1 MDKNEFDID
10 FDFEKEF
17 GLTPEDLMDPELD
30 DDLDLSQFDLE
41 EPVTESEKETDDLD
55 DIESFLSGTFDQDED
70 SSDEDLFLD
79 EALEAELED
88 LPEDDFDGDVDLDD
102 TRSFFADRKEEPAA
116 FEEEAISPEE
126 DFGVTE
132 ADLFAQEEPF
142 EDTPMDEVQPPVEDD
157 EDEDDDDGD
166 DDDDEDEDDED
177 EDDDE
182 DEKPRRTRRQ
192 AGPREPSPALLY
204 LKAVFEKVKAAVL
217 AFVIP
222 PAEPEDVVDPN
233 NPRRRRRKKSKLQ
246 RFKEGYLPTIIAGVA
261 LILIFSFIVGAIS
274 GAIQRG
280 KEQDHQASIESQAA
294 EHEAAALEQ
303 EAQRIMDEAARLAAG
318 YDYQAAIDMLDS
330 FSGDQSQYQGMITQ
344 KANYADLQSSME
356 EWSDPSQIPNLSFH
370 VLIADPARAWPDQTY
385 GQSYNKN
392 FVTTGEFEKILEQL
406 YLNNY
411 VLVDYNSF
419 TTRQTALD
427 GAQVY
432 MANSIFLP
440 EGKKP
445 IMITE
450 TMVNYFAYMIDSNED
465 GAPDAGGAG
474 FASKLVLDANGDIK
488 AEMVNSDSQTVVGNY
503 DLVPILEDFI
513 KAHPDFSYRGARA
526 TLAVTGYEGVFGYR
540 CNTSYVTDF
549 GNDFYEQECADAK
562 KIVQAL
568 RDKGYT
574 IACYSY
580 NNEDYRALSAQQIKE
595 DIQKWQSQT
604 VPIVGDVDIIVFA
617 RTTDIDDYSGAKF
630 KVLKDAGFRVFVNSG
645 NTPYA
650 EVNADYVRQTRLMVT
665 GNAMGWYSTR
675 FTSYFDCNLVLDS
688 SRGNIPNG

>member
-1 MDKNEFDID
+1 MDKNEFDVD

-30 DDLDLSQFDLE
+30 DDLDLSQFDFDEPEKKSSAE
-41 EPVTESEKETDDLD
+41 EDDLD
-55 DIESFLSGTFDQDED
+55 DIESFLSGSFDEEEAFADDISLEEDED
-70 SSDEDLFLD
+70 FP
-79 EALEAELED
+79 ED
-88 LPEDDFDGDVDLDD
+88 LPPEEEDPDGDVDLDD
-102 TRSFFADRKEEPAA
+102 TRSFFADRNKDDAPA
-116 FEEEAISPEE
+116 ESEDE
-126 DFGVTE
+126 DFQISE
-132 ADLFAQEEPF
+132 SDLFGDSEETG
-142 EDTPMDEVQPPVEDD
+142 DGSGSDDEPPV
-157 EDEDDDDGD
+157 DDDDGD
-166 DDDDEDEDDED
+166 DDDDDGDDDDGDYDDED
-177 EDDDE
+177 EDE
-182 DEKPRRTRRQ
+182 DEERPRRTRRESK
-192 AGPREPSPALLY
+192 PREPSPVVLF
-204 LKAVFEKVKAAVL
+204 LKGAFEKVKAAVL

-222 PAEPEDVVDPN
+222 PAEPEEVVDPN

-280 KEQDHQASIESQAA
+280 KENQQQASMESQQA
-294 EHEAAALEQ
+294 ENEAAQLEK
-303 EAQRIMDEAARLAAG
+303 EAQKVMDEAARLAAG
-318 YDYQAAIDMLDS
+318 YDYEAAIKMLDS
-330 FSGDQSQYQGMITQ
+330 FSGDQSKYQGMITQ
-344 KANYADLQSSME
+344 KANYADLQNSME

-370 VLIADPARAWPDQTY
+370 VLIADPSRAWSDQTY

-392 FVTTGEFEKILEQL
+392 FVTTGEFAKILEQL
-406 YLNNY
+406 YANNY

-419 TTRQTALD
+419 TEKQTALD

-432 MANSIFLP
+432 MPDSIYLP
-440 EGKKP
+440 DGKKP
-445 IMITE
+445 VMITE
-450 TMVNYFAYMIDSNED
+450 TMVNYFAYMIDPDKD
-465 GAPDAGGAG
+465 GTPDAKGGG
-474 FASKLVLDANGDIK
+474 FASKLVIDANGDIK
-488 AEMVNSDSQTVVGNY
+488 AEMVNADGQTVVGDY
-503 DLVPILEDFI
+503 DLVPILEAFI
-513 KAHPDFSYRGARA
+513 KEHPDFSYRGARA

-562 KIVQAL
+562 RIVQAL

-580 NNEDYRALSAQQIKE
+580 NNEDYRAFSAQQIKE
-595 DIQKWQSQT
+595 DIQKWQTQT

-630 KVLKDAGFRVFVNSG
+630 KVLHDAGFRVFVNNG

-650 EVNADYVRQTRLMVT
+650 EVNTNYVRQTRLMVT
-665 GNAMGWYSTR
+665 GNAMGWYSNR
-675 FTSYFDCNLVLDS
+675 FTTYFDCNLVLDS